1 MLPAVVGVAAAF
13 TVALASQLATGS
25 PSDPDRW
32 LPLAGGMAAALLM
45 GWIGPGGASLR
56 RGARSMVRGAAPE
69 GTGRTVAVGLCLAL
83 AALALASLALRHGVV
98 QWWPLGR
105 SPWNSFLG
113 R

>member
-1 MLPAVVGVAAAF
+1 
-13 TVALASQLATGS
+13 
-25 PSDPDRW
+25 
-32 LPLAGGMAAALLM
+32 
-45 GWIGPGGASLR
+45 
-56 RGARSMVRGAAPE
+56 MVRGAAPE